1 MKPKRRK
8 SKRIKPKRMKPKRR
22 KSKRMKPKRRKSK
35 RMKKIRKSKL
45 SGGAVSGRCTP
56 LRFCN
61 HNHTIYFCKDHFD
74 KLWNPAEPRCHFW
87 TEIHRQLKDEKSVN
101 SRAYNDQVGS
111 GEITQHA
118 CRCCVIGGDRFCKPC
133 AGFRLVQICFMNS
146 TCPGLLEFAPCR
158 GARNGTDCVFC
169 TSI

>member
-1 MKPKRRK
+1 MKPKRR
-8 SKRIKPKRMKPKRR
+8 
-22 KSKRMKPKRRKSK
+22 KPKRRKSK

-56 LRFCN
+56 PPSADPWRATRCN

-87 TEIHRQLKDEKSVN
+87 TKIHRQLKDEKSVN
-101 SRAYNDQVGS
+101 SKAYNDQVGS

-118 CRCCVIGGDRFCKPC
+118 CRCCVIGGNHFCKPC
-133 AGFRLVQICFMNS
+133 AGFRLVQICYSIS
-146 TCPGLLEFAPCR
+146 TCPGLLEFAPCG
-158 GARNGTDCVFC
+158 GARKGTDCAFC